1 MQIHERM
8 TLSEVVLRAPL
19 CAKVF
24 DQFRLDY
31 CCGGR
36 ISISE
41 ACAQRGLDTR
51 AVVDALGQ
59 AVPSA
64 WPMGRPSPV
73 PGIHDPQAATPTLAS
88 SASGEF
94 QGEEISRLTTH
105 ALIAHIVEHYHAGL
119 RRDLPSALAHAEK
132 VGRVHGPQ
140 HEEMRE
146 LDRVVRGLSV
156 RLLEHLDAEEKEL
169 FPALLAAEQVDTAAR
184 IALWGEIAQMVTEHH
199 EIAEALGC
207 IRELT
212 SDFAPPKWACATV
225 RVLFREL
232 EHLDGEIRRHV
243 HLENHALAPRFG
255 L

>member
-31 CCGGR
+31 CCGGG
-36 ISISE
+36 IPISE

-51 AVVDALGQ
+51 AVVDALDRAAQ
-59 AVPSA
+59 SA
-64 WPMGRPSPV
+64 RPMGRPSPV
-73 PGIHDPQAATPTLAS
+73 AGSHDPEAPAPPLAS
-88 SASGEF
+88 SAPGDSEGQEV
-94 QGEEISRLTTH
+94 SRLTTR
-105 ALIAHIVEHYHAGL
+105 ALIAHIVEHYHTGL

-156 RLLEHLDAEEKEL
+156 RLLEHLDAEEREL

-199 EIAEALGC
+199 EIAAALGC

-212 SDFAPPKWACATV
+212 ADFAPPQWACTTV
-225 RVLFREL
+225 RVLFGEL

-255 L
+255 I